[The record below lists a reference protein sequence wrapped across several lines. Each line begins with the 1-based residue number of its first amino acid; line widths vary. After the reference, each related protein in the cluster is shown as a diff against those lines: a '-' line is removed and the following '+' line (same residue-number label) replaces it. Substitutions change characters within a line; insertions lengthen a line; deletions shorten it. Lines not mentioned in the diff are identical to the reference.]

1 MNVNSRLRDME
12 KSLKYREH
20 ALLWLKTS
28 QGRGGYAEYWKI
40 GEFQPWVAENEEAG
54 LLYHL
59 AFEVNGGVMIA
70 AQGWRALA
78 SWASLLGLAIID
90 RGPQATPFELHTVRD
105 FLEVWRSKLRS
116 FFTDIVTLDRA
127 VDLICEG
134 YFDGHDVLF
143 TDSRGELTS
152 TYEKAELLVAC
163 YNCFAEENGKEVIDI
178 DTLNRG
184 PDRGVARYVNEWVML
199 SQSKVLA
206 ARGEVFEARDKVLT
220 LLKYDN
226 AVAHP

>member
-1 MNVNSRLRDME
+1 MSVSSRLQNIE
-12 KSLKYREH
+12 KSLQYREL
-20 ALLWLKTS
+20 ALLWLKTA
-28 QGRGGYAEYWKI
+28 QGKSTYSEYWKI
-40 GEFQPWVAENEEAG
+40 GEFQPWVSENEEAG

-59 AFEVNGGVMIA
+59 AFEVNGAVMIA

-116 FFTDIVTLDRA
+116 FFTDTVTLDRA

-178 DTLNRG
+178 DTLKHG
-184 PDRGVARYVNEWVML
+184 PDGGVARYLNEWVML
-199 SQSKVLA
+199 SRSKVLVASGEIFA
-206 ARGEVFEARDKVLT
+206 ARDEVLA
-220 LLKYDN
+220 LLKTDDPDTN
-226 AVAHP
+226 P